1 MDNTNI
7 VYVNGNST
15 GYITA
20 VNSSAFLT
28 DPSEWVQIMY
38 TALMADTMLEEE

>member
-7 VYVNGNST
+7 VYVKGNST

-28 DPSEWVQIMY
+28 DMY
-38 TALMADTMLEEE
+38 TALMTDTMLEEE